1 MEKKI
6 LPTGVVIHY
15 YSNGNMKY
23 VESPYYGKKKN
34 NPVRGSILRYLSYQ
48 LKQLIK

>member
-15 YSNGNMKY
+15 DRNGNMKY
-23 VESPYYGKKKN
+23 VESPYYEKKKD